1 MRSVEE
7 LTELMEQKRAI
18 MDNTRNELRE
28 LNHEREVQLE
38 VKRLE
43 EESTNPARQEAM
55 RIILGPTSVESTMKV
70 NGE

>member
-1 MRSVEE
+1 MRTVDE
-7 LTELMEQKRAI
+7 LTSLMEQKRTEL
-18 MDNTRNELRE
+18 DSLREELRV